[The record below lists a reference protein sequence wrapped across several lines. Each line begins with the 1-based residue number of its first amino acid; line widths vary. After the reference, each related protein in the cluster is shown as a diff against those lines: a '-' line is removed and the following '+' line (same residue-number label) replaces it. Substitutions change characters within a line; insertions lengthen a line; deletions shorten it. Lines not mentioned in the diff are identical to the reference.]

1 MGSISSTSPSV
12 VKADSTPYFTPANN
26 AGAAVNPDD
35 PNTPTL
41 FKPLRIR
48 DVTLKNRIIV
58 SPMCMYSAESN
69 PASPFVGALT
79 DYHIAHLGQFALKG
93 AGLVFVEAQAVQP
106 NGRISP
112 HDVGLWQ
119 EGTDSEQFK
128 GLQRVVQ
135 FSHSQGA
142 KVAVQLAHAGR
153 KASVFPP
160 WVAAQAGKPSLRA
173 DESVFGW
180 PKDVVGPSGGE
191 ENIWDPAEGT
201 YWAPRELSTAEIKEV
216 VQAFAKSAELAVK
229 AGVDVIEI
237 HAAHGYL
244 LNQFL
249 SPATNKRTDE
259 YGGSFENRVRIVR
272 EVATAVRAVIP
283 KGMPLFLRI
292 SATDWLEGQPAAAES
307 GSWDLESSLRL
318 VEILPELGIDLV
330 DVSSGG
336 VHKDQ
341 KIKLGPGYQ
350 VDLAGELRK
359 AIRKAGAS
367 TLVGGVGLITEAE
380 QAQSI
385 VQGADEAQQA
395 EAIVTAKADVVLLA
409 RQFLREP
416 EWVIITAKKYVP
428 WTEEKGDITACGIP
442 IPYNASKE
450 WADKKVV
457 LFSVPGAFTP
467 TCSVNHVPG
476 YIQNLPQL
484 KEKGVQVVAV
494 VASNDPF
501 VMSAWGKANKVERD
515 DILFLSDPD
524 AKFSDSIGWANNGRT
539 GRYAIVI
546 DHGKVT
552 YAQIETE
559 KGVVKVSGA
568 EAVLAH
574 L

>member
-1 MGSISSTSPSV
+1 
-12 VKADSTPYFTPANN
+12 
-26 AGAAVNPDD
+26 
-35 PNTPTL
+35 
-41 FKPLRIR
+41 
-48 DVTLKNRIIV
+48 
-58 SPMCMYSAESN
+58 MCMYSAESN

-112 HDVGLWQ
+112 HDAGLWQ

-128 GLQRVVQ
+128 GLQRIVQ

-153 KASVFPP
+153 KASVLPP
-160 WVAAQAGKPSLRA
+160 WVASQAGKHSVRA

-191 ENIWDPAEGT
+191 ENIWDSVEGT
-201 YWAPRELSTAEIKEV
+201 YWAPRALNTAEIKEV

-272 EVATAVRAVIP
+272 EVATAIRAVIP
-283 KGMPLFLRI
+283 KGMPVFLRI
-292 SATDWLEGQPAAAES
+292 SATDWLEGQPVAAES

-318 VEILPELGIDLV
+318 AEILPELGIDLV

-350 VDLAGELRK
+350 VDLAGELRN

-416 EWVIITAKKYVP
+416 EWVIITAKK
-428 WTEEKGDITACGIP
+428 
-442 IPYNASKE
+442 
-450 WADKKVV
+450 
-457 LFSVPGAFTP
+457 L
-467 TCSVNHVPG
+467 
-476 YIQNLPQL
+476 
-484 KEKGVQVVAV
+484 GV
-494 VASNDPF
+494 
-501 VMSAWGKANKVERD
+501 
-515 DILFLSDPD
+515 
-524 AKFSDSIGWANNGRT
+524 
-539 GRYAIVI
+539 
-546 DHGKVT
+546 KVT
-552 YAQIETE
+552 RPHQFWRA
-559 KGVVKVSGA
+559 
-568 EAVLAH
+568 L
-574 L
+574 